1 MIGFKRVSF
10 KYVMI
15 IFLIFVGFILLVNID
30 LKNNPELPV
39 EDIFESE
46 EIISTSPL
54 TKSYDFYT
62 VKDGE
67 NLSIIF
73 EEFKVPLNTAYKI
86 FRKDSAGSLRDIRP
100 GNKMQFTYLD
110 DEIIKIEIIK
120 ISKLHFIAWPNV
132 S

>member
-1 MIGFKRVSF
+1 MF
-10 KYVMI
+10 
-15 IFLIFVGFILLVNID
+15 IFFLSIGFILLINID

-46 EIISTSPL
+46 EIISISPL

-73 EEFKVPLNTAYKI
+73 EEFKLPLNTAYKI

-100 GNKMQFTYLD
+100 GNKMEFTYLD
-110 DEIIKIEIIK
+110 DEIIKI
-120 ISKLHFIAWPNV
+120 
-132 S
+132 